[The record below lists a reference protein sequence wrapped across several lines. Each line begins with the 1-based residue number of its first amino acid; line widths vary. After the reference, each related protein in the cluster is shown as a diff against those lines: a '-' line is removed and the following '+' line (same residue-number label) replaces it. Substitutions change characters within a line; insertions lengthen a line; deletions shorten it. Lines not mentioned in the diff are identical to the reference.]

1 MLALTQPDSSDCL
14 AAMSSHAPASG
25 LVPPVVIRYRRFAQD
40 EPARQLLVFECASS
54 FSGAR
59 TGKGMALVELAD
71 GRVFFF
77 RTSLAVMRNGTEIE
91 SLLEE
96 LRKLPAWITDWNAV
110 ADFVGYMIG
119 ATLEFIDKDPFRI
132 ENWSIPEWKQHAASW
147 LAVNRPMA
155 SIQQMNA
162 TIVQGIRQLNHELT
176 GKLGEFMG
184 ALVDKQEYSLQGAQP
199 YSWQSGH
206 SVRNYF
212 TSGSEQQQRYRRQ
225 AGATFPLIVEH
236 LFAYPKDENTLS
248 IIQAIDNGVPL
259 VEHMAKLF
267 NCHKKCIRHMVGI
280 RPEEIGTQWAGRL
293 RELLT
298 IIDSLDMN
306 RLPKSKDEWSVFG
319 ETVDLLSVMTKLP
332 TTSLSSRL
340 LLGELSK
347 QNWRRK
353 INANAGFRERALA
366 IERLSENFR
375 QAILATAWVNGK
387 TFSGIVT
394 VQRLAIMTACSLG
407 LSRLER
413 LARNWMVEERRLDT
427 EKITHQADG
436 FPVILEDPLE
446 VSDMKVIQITSGN
459 GLATEGQRMGSCVA
473 GYAASCASGSAYI
486 FSVRD
491 GKGVPRVTIEYR
503 LEKNRALMPELILI
517 QQKGYKNSAPDSQY
531 GEALNALHRY
541 TTTPLARRKLLN
553 LVAYQEAWTKGG
565 GSIRAIKYIR
575 SLEFIQFLQAE
586 NMVRLDFEKI
596 VAEAVRQEEAAAA

>member
-1 MLALTQPDSSDCL
+1 MISIIHNSDCL
-14 AAMSSHAPASG
+14 AAMGSRM
-25 LVPPVVIRYRRFAQD
+25 PVSNPVLPVAIRYRRFAQD
-40 EPARQLLVFECASS
+40 EPARQLLVFECAPS
-54 FSGAR
+54 FSGASQ
-59 TGKGMALVELAD
+59 GKGMALVELAD

-77 RTSLAVMRNGTEIE
+77 HTSLAAMRDGPEVGN
-91 SLLEE
+91 LFEE
-96 LRKLPAWITDWNAV
+96 LRKLPAWITDWNTA
-110 ADFVGYMIG
+110 ADFIGYMIG
-119 ATLEFIDKDPFRI
+119 ATLEFIDKDPSRI
-132 ENWSIPEWKQHAASW
+132 ENWSIPEWKQHAAAW
-147 LAVNRPMA
+147 LAINQPMA

-162 TIVQGIRQLNHELT
+162 TIAQGIRQLSHELA

-199 YSWQSGH
+199 FSWQSGH
-206 SVRNYF
+206 LVRNYF

-225 AGATFPLIVEH
+225 AGATFPLIIEH
-236 LFAYPKDENTLS
+236 LFACPKDESTLS
-248 IIQAIDNGVPL
+248 IIQAIDNGMPL

-267 NCHKKCIRHMVGI
+267 NCHKKCVRHMVGI
-280 RPEEIGTQWAGRL
+280 RPQEIGVQWAGRL

-298 IIDSLDMN
+298 ILGNLDMN

-340 LLGELSK
+340 LLGELSR
-347 QNWRRK
+347 QNWRGK
-353 INANAGFRERALA
+353 IDANAGFRERALA
-366 IERLSENFR
+366 IERFSENFR

-387 TFSGIVT
+387 TCSSIVT

-413 LARNWMVEERRLDT
+413 LARNWMAEERRLDT
-427 EKITHQADG
+427 EKIIHQAEG
-436 FPVILEDPLE
+436 FPVILEEQLE
-446 VSDMKVIQITSGN
+446 VGDMKVIQITAGN
-459 GLATEGQRMGSCVA
+459 GLASEGESMGNCVA

-491 GKGVPRVTIEYR
+491 GKDAPRVTIEYR
-503 LEKNRALMPELILI
+503 LEKNRACMPELILI
-517 QQKGYKNSAPDSQY
+517 QQKGFKNSVPDSQY

-541 TTTPLARRKLLN
+541 TTTPMARKKLLN
-553 LVAYQEAWTKGG
+553 LVTYQEAWTKGG

-596 VAEAVRQEEAAAA
+596 VAEAVRREETATAT